1 MSHTEVCA
9 APSGGVF
16 APVWSE
22 NGYTLYPFGL
32 ESRVWFSSE
41 LREYMNVFIVSIPN
55 ELERKRNMRIRNRF
69 ELFFFCLR
77 PNLSNGNIISAYRPG
92 LKTVMDIR
100 GLFWKRVWIIT
111 FFGVKSGQDLKNRAA
126 HPRQEFPGV
135 APRGI
140 KHDSVALIHATK
152 L

>member
-9 APSGGVF
+9 TPSGRVF

-32 ESRVWFSSE
+32 ESRVWFSIE

-69 ELFFFCLR
+69 ELFFCLR
-77 PNLSNGNIISAYRPG
+77 PNLSNGNIISAHRPG
-92 LKTVMDIR
+92 LKTVMDFR
-100 GLFWKRVWIIT
+100 GLF
-111 FFGVKSGQDLKNRAA
+111 
-126 HPRQEFPGV
+126 
-135 APRGI
+135 
-140 KHDSVALIHATK
+140 
-152 L
+152 